1 MFSVKLPA
9 VNIGA
14 LYFGAWRR
22 AQCISLLRLGRGITL
37 PLAIKPLSE
46 LRHMQSVKLV
56 GLLPAILGCIS
67 GIDTPFCSEHLTLKR
82 TQHPCLPYCIGLLLS
97 CCRSC
102 LCCLQSS
109 FWNFCQ
115 VMAKYILPNGN
126 IWCKYIMLKSNTSHR
141 DTNLKYCPPLNAAA
155 LSPDQ

>member
-22 AQCISLLRLGRGITL
+22 TQCISLLRLGRGITL

-67 GIDTPFCSEHLTLKR
+67 GIDTQFCSEHDIKKSSTSMSSLLHWVAVVMLLFLSVISSKQLLKL
-82 TQHPCLPYCIGLLLS
+82 LPSYGKI
-97 CCRSC
+97 
-102 LCCLQSS
+102 
-109 FWNFCQ
+109 
-115 VMAKYILPNGN
+115 
-126 IWCKYIMLKSNTSHR
+126 NT
-141 DTNLKYCPPLNAAA
+141 A
-155 LSPDQ
+155 